1 MAKNDGFVLIHGKQY
16 ATVAHRLMSFRKLYP
31 TGQILTTLQCDDCEK
46 VIMKSIIILDG
57 LEIATGWAEEVRD
70 SSPINKTS
78 ALENCETSA
87 IGRALAIAG
96 FDTSGQIAS
105 AEEVKSAIEQQAVV
119 DENEI
124 GEIEKEIVLDDD
136 LMDEKISKKQ
146 EKAISN
152 FLEDQE
158 DGAVLIENLQNKAA
172 EHYPCDTLKELSK
185 KHADACISR
194 WSIEV

>member
-1 MAKNDGFVLIHGKQY
+1 MGKNDGFVLIHGKQY

-31 TGQILTTLQCDDCEK
+31 TGQILTTLECDDNEK

-57 LEIATGWAEEVRD
+57 LEIATGWAEEVRG

-124 GEIEKEIVLDDD
+124 GEIEKEIVLDDE
-136 LMDEKISKKQ
+136 LMDDVINEEQ
-146 EKAISN
+146 ERAIGN

-158 DGAVLIENLQNKAA
+158 DGADLLQSILDKANIN
-172 EHYPCDTLKELSK
+172 HLRELSQ
-185 KHADACISR
+185 KHAEACMSR

>member
-31 TGQILTTLQCDDCEK
+31 TGQILTTLECDDNEK

-57 LEIATGWAEEVRD
+57 LEIATGWAEEVRG

-105 AEEVKSAIEQQAVV
+105 AEEVKGAIEQQAAV
-119 DENEI
+119 
-124 GEIEKEIVLDDD
+124 
-136 LMDEKISKKQ
+136 MDEKISKEQ
-146 EKAISN
+146 EKAIEK

-158 DGAVLIENLQNKAA
+158 DGAELLENLLNKAA
-172 EHYPCDTLKELSK
+172 VLYTCDNLKELSK
-185 KHADACISR
+185 KHAEACISR